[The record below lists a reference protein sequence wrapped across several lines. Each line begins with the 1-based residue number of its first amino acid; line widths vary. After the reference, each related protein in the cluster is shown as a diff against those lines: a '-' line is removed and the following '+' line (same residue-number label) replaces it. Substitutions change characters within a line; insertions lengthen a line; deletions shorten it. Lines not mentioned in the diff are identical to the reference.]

1 MTKTYKELLELKVIK
16 KVSNI
21 IFNME
26 KVQRHVSWKRKKK
39 KQQISTEH

>member
-21 IFNME
+21 IFNMK

-39 KQQISTEH
+39 EATNKH